1 MLTFSLDKG
10 LLFLEDERGKRF
22 FRLKDARRRQWA
34 IKRFTKAVEDTAEK
48 QDVSP

>member
-22 FRLKDARRRQWA
+22 FRLKDARHRQWGDEYE
-34 IKRFTKAVEDTAEK
+34 FLTD
-48 QDVSP
+48 